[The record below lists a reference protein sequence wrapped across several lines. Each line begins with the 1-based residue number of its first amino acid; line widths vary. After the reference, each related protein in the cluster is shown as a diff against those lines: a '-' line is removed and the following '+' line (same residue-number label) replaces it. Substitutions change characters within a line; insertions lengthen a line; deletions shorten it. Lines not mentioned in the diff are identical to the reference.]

1 MTTDPA
7 SLAATASILRRLSGS
22 ITAMSESIA
31 AASDADNHQL
41 PVSARRAA
49 RDLGAAGAE
58 LATITAALE
67 EQVTRAAY
75 QHAQRMHQARML
87 TDAATAAGLV
97 VIDGAVEILPGI
109 RGVAD
114 PAAVALRTEALVTLQ
129 DQAAGLTQA
138 AATEDAAL
146 HAHLGDIAASAMHLA
161 DRLR

>member
-1 MTTDPA
+1 MP
-7 SLAATASILRRLSGS
+7 
-22 ITAMSESIA
+22 
-31 AASDADNHQL
+31 
-41 PVSARRAA
+41 
-49 RDLGAAGAE
+49 E
-58 LATITAALE
+58 LATITAAVE
-67 EQVTRAAY
+67 ELVTRAAY

-114 PAAVALRTEALVTLQ
+114 PAAVALRTEALGTLQ

-146 HAHLGDIAASAMHLA
+146 HDILGDIAASAMHLA

>member
-31 AASDADNHQL
+31 AASDADSHQL

-97 VIDGAVEILPGI
+97 VIDGAVEILPGS
-109 RGVAD
+109 
-114 PAAVALRTEALVTLQ
+114 
-129 DQAAGLTQA
+129 
-138 AATEDAAL
+138 
-146 HAHLGDIAASAMHLA
+146 AASPTPRRWLCARKLS
-161 DRLR
+161 

>member
-1 MTTDPA
+1 M
-7 SLAATASILRRLSGS
+7 
-22 ITAMSESIA
+22 
-31 AASDADNHQL
+31 
-41 PVSARRAA
+41 
-49 RDLGAAGAE
+49 
-58 LATITAALE
+58 E

-114 PAAVALRTEALVTLQ
+114 PAAVALRTEALGTLQ
-129 DQAAGLTQA
+129 GPGCWAHAGPPRPENMQ
-138 AATEDAAL
+138 AL
-146 HAHLGDIAASAMHLA
+146 HDILGDIAASAMRLA